1 VWLSKLGLSFLRQA
15 DLLLL
20 AKMYTGQ
27 IKAGDS
33 YLKLKQCVTI
43 NIVDFPCTP
52 LNHLHT
58 CHHLI
63 EATSGHRL
71 TDVLE
76 VHFLELP

>member
-1 VWLSKLGLSFLRQA
+1 
-15 DLLLL
+15 
-20 AKMYTGQ
+20 MYTGQ